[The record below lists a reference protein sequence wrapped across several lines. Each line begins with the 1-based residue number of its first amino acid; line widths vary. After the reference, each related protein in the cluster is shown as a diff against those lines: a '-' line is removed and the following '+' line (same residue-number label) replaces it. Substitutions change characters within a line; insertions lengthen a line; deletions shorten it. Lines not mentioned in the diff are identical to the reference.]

1 MAFVNAILNSL
12 PDIDTAPLWQV
23 QAMFFVFIA
32 AVIGL
37 GWLLISLLMD
47 RSEAK
52 RIDAER
58 STRALQAIAMAQQD
72 ASDRRIHRAVR
83 GGNEAA

>member
-1 MAFVNAILNSL
+1 MAFVNALLNTL

-23 QAMFFVFIA
+23 QAMFLIFIA

-37 GWLLISLLMD
+37 AWLLISLLMD
-47 RSEAK
+47 RHEWK
-52 RIDAER
+52 RAEAER
-58 STRALQAIAMAQQD
+58 SVRALQAIARAQQD

-83 GGNEAA
+83 GDQKAW